1 MTYTKYYLLFNDR
14 CATLVDYKKLFFN
27 TVIAK
32 GLYTIKALVRDQL
45 GMFCGSIAGAHK
57 TDRATSMF
65 LCHGVYFRTIVT
77 RIENMTHTGQLT
89 MFLFLPLNDALF
101 SIFIPY
107 ILQMN
112 AFLERVQLPISRKN
126 CFKIPSKD
134 KPVREN
140 AV

>member
-1 MTYTKYYLLFNDR
+1 
-14 CATLVDYKKLFFN
+14 
-27 TVIAK
+27 
-32 GLYTIKALVRDQL
+32 
-45 GMFCGSIAGAHK
+45 MFCGSIAGAHK
-57 TDRATSMF
+57 TDRATSMY

-77 RIENMTHTGQLT
+77 RIENMNMN

-134 KPVREN
+134 KPVPEN

>member
-14 CATLVDYKKLFFN
+14 CATLLFFN

-32 GLYTIKALVRDQL
+32 GPYTIKALVTDQL
-45 GMFCGSIAGAHK
+45 GLFCGSIAGAHK
-57 TDRATSMF
+57 TDRAMSMF

-77 RIENMTHTGQLT
+77 RIENMTQTSQLK
-89 MFLFLPLNDALF
+89 MFFFLPLNDALF
-101 SIFIPY
+101 CIFMPY

>member
-1 MTYTKYYLLFNDR
+1 MTYTKYYLLFNNR
-14 CATLVDYKKLFFN
+14 CATFVDYKKLFFN

-32 GLYTIKALVRDQL
+32 GPCR
-45 GMFCGSIAGAHK
+45 SIAGAHK
-57 TDRATSMF
+57 KDRATSMY
-65 LCHGVYFRTIVT
+65 LCHDVYFRTIVT
-77 RIENMTHTGQLT
+77 RIENMTHTGQLK

>member
-27 TVIAK
+27 IVIAK
-32 GLYTIKALVRDQL
+32 GPYTIKALVREQL

-57 TDRATSMF
+57 TDGAMSMY

-77 RIENMTHTGQLT
+77 RIENMTQTSQLKKV
-89 MFLFLPLNDALF
+89 FFLPLNDALF
-101 SIFIPY
+101 CIFMPY

-112 AFLERVQLPISRKN
+112 AFLERVQLPILRKN
-126 CFKIPSKD
+126 CFKILSND

>member
-1 MTYTKYYLLFNDR
+1 MK
-14 CATLVDYKKLFFN
+14 
-27 TVIAK
+27 
-32 GLYTIKALVRDQL
+32 
-45 GMFCGSIAGAHK
+45 
-57 TDRATSMF
+57 MF
-65 LCHGVYFRTIVT
+65 LV
-77 RIENMTHTGQLT
+77 
-89 MFLFLPLNDALF
+89 LPLNDALF